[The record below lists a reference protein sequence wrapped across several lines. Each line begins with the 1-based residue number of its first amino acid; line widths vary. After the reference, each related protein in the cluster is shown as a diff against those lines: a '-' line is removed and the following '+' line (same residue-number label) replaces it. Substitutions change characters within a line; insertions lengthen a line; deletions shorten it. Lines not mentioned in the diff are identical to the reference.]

1 MQKNYFDNYFKRLKK
16 SEQKRFQKVLD
27 LYPEEIRPLA
37 HAKIKKE
44 IENNK
49 KLSDVAKTQML
60 QFNDY
65 ILERMFASKEFIEE
79 CRGFKIG
86 EEVFVDDNYDKKR
99 NIAEFMETDEGTF
112 VIFTDH
118 SFINPPKM
126 IEMISKEKR
135 HESGNKTYFAKLKE
149 HSIFD
154 DLHITEI
161 TADIS
166 NMLNEFTVGT
176 YEFNPVYQRNLVWST
191 EKKQAFV
198 KKLLIGDV
206 DLCPTLIAAP
216 FKESRREYEVLDGK
230 QRMMAVI
237 QFIQG
242 QFPVEGFYYKDL
254 SLGDVTRLMN
264 SPFKYK
270 LVKYYS
276 KKDSRKLSEMTLKQ
290 KVELFLQINE
300 YGQKVSDEHLEKIKK
315 QFIEE

>member
-1 MQKNYFDNYFKRLKK
+1 MQKNYFDNYLKRLKK
-16 SEQKRFQKVLD
+16 LEQKRFQKVLD
-27 LYPEEIRPLA
+27 LYPEELRPLA
-37 HAKIKKE
+37 QAKVKKE

-49 KLSDVAKTQML
+49 KLSDVAKKQML

-86 EEVFVDDNYDKKR
+86 DEVFVDDSKNKR
-99 NIAEFMETDEGTF
+99 IIAEFIETDEGTF
-112 VIFTDH
+112 VIFTNN
-118 SFINPPKM
+118 SIINPPIM

-135 HESGNKTYFAKLKE
+135 PDSDGKPYFAKLKE

-161 TADIS
+161 TSDVNGMLYEFAADS
-166 NMLNEFTVGT
+166 
-176 YEFNPVYQRNLVWST
+176 YDFNPVYQRDLVWTT
-191 EKKQAFV
+191 EKKQAFI
-198 KKLLIGDV
+198 KKLIIGDI
-206 DLCPTLIAAP
+206 DLCPTLIMPP
-216 FKESRREYEVLDGK
+216 FKEGRCEFEVLDGK

-254 SLGDVTRLMN
+254 SSGDVSRLMN

-270 LVKYYS
+270 QVKYYD
-276 KKDSRKLSEMTLKQ
+276 KNGLSEMSLKQ

-300 YGQKVSDEHLEKIKK
+300 YGQKVSDEHLAKIKK
-315 QFIEE
+315 EFIDD

>member
-1 MQKNYFDNYFKRLKK
+1 MQKNYFDNYLKRLKK
-16 SEQKRFQKVLD
+16 LEQKRFQKVLD
-27 LYPEEIRPLA
+27 LYPEELRPLA
-37 HAKIKKE
+37 QAKVKKE

-49 KLSDVAKTQML
+49 KLSDVAKKQML

-86 EEVFVDDNYDKKR
+86 DEVFVDDSKNKR
-99 NIAEFMETDEGTF
+99 IIAEFIETNEGTF
-112 VIFTDH
+112 VIFTNN
-118 SFINPPKM
+118 SIINPPIM

-135 HESGNKTYFAKLKE
+135 PDSDGKPYFAKLKE

-161 TADIS
+161 TSDV
-166 NMLNEFTVGT
+166 NGMLYEFASGS
-176 YEFNPVYQRNLVWST
+176 YDFNPVYQRDLVWTT
-191 EKKQAFV
+191 EKKQAFI
-198 KKLLIGDV
+198 KKLIIGDI
-206 DLCPTLIAAP
+206 DLCPTLIMPP
-216 FKESRREYEVLDGK
+216 FKEGRCEFEVLDGK

-254 SLGDVTRLMN
+254 SSGDVSRLMN

-270 LVKYYS
+270 QVKYYD
-276 KKDSRKLSEMTLKQ
+276 KNGLSEMSLKQ

-300 YGQKVSDEHLEKIKK
+300 YGQKVSDEHLAKIKK
-315 QFIEE
+315 EFIDD

>member
-1 MQKNYFDNYFKRLKK
+1 MQKNYFDNYLKRLKK
-16 SEQKRFQKVLD
+16 LEQKRFQKVLD
-27 LYPEEIRPLA
+27 LYPEELRPLA
-37 HAKIKKE
+37 HAKVKKE

-86 EEVFVDDNYDKKR
+86 DEVFVDDSKNKR
-99 NIAEFMETDEGTF
+99 IIAEFIETDEGTF
-112 VIFTDH
+112 VIFTNN
-118 SFINPPKM
+118 SIINPPIM

-135 HESGNKTYFAKLKE
+135 PDSDGKPYFAKLKE

-161 TADIS
+161 TSDI
-166 NMLNEFTVGT
+166 NGMLHEFAAGS
-176 YEFNPVYQRNLVWST
+176 YEFNPVYQRKLVWTT
-191 EKKQAFV
+191 EKKQAFI
-198 KKLLIGDV
+198 KKLIIGDI
-206 DLCPTLIAAP
+206 DLCPTLIMPP
-216 FKESRREYEVLDGK
+216 FKKGRPEFEVLDGK

-242 QFPVEGFYYKDL
+242 QFPVEGFYYKNL
-254 SLGDVTRLMN
+254 SSGDVSRLMN

-270 LVKYYS
+270 QVKYYD
-276 KKDSRKLSEMTLKQ
+276 KNGLSEMSLKQ

-300 YGQKVSDEHLEKIKK
+300 YGQKVSDEHLAKIKK
-315 QFIEE
+315 EFIDD

>member
-1 MQKNYFDNYFKRLKK
+1 MQKNYFDNYIKTLKK
-16 SEQKRFQKVLD
+16 LDQNRFQKGLD
-27 LYPEEIRPLA
+27 LYPNDLKPRHHTKVKTEIQ
-37 HAKIKKE
+37 E
-44 IENNK
+44 NK
-49 KLSDVAKTQML
+49 KLSDVAKEQML
-60 QFNDY
+60 KFNNY
-65 ILERMFASKEFIEE
+65 ILEELFTSKEFLKE
-79 CRGFKIG
+79 CRGFEIG
-86 EEVFVDDNYDKKR
+86 EEVFVDDNYNKKQ

-118 SFINPPKM
+118 SIINPQKM
-126 IEMISKEKR
+126 IELISKEKR
-135 HESGNKTYFAKLKE
+135 HDSGDKPYFAKLKE

-166 NMLNEFTVGT
+166 NMLNEFAIGT

-191 EKKQAFV
+191 ENKQAFV

-206 DLCPTLIAAP
+206 DLCPTLIAVP
-216 FKESRREYEVLDGK
+216 FKEGKREYEILDGK

-270 LVKYYS
+270 LIKYYS

-300 YGQKVSDEHLEKIKK
+300 YGQKVSDEHLDKIKK

>member
-1 MQKNYFDNYFKRLKK
+1 MQKNYFDNYLKRLKK
-16 SEQKRFQKVLD
+16 LEQKRFQKVLD
-27 LYPEEIRPLA
+27 LYPEELRPLA
-37 HAKIKKE
+37 QAKVKKE

-49 KLSDVAKTQML
+49 KLSDVAKKQML

-86 EEVFVDDNYDKKR
+86 DEVFVDDSKNKR
-99 NIAEFMETDEGTF
+99 IIAEFIETDEGTF
-112 VIFTDH
+112 VIFTNN
-118 SFINPPKM
+118 SIINPPIM

-135 HESGNKTYFAKLKE
+135 PDSDDKPYFAKLKE

-161 TADIS
+161 TSDV
-166 NMLNEFTVGT
+166 NGMLYEFAAGS
-176 YEFNPVYQRNLVWST
+176 YDFNPVYQRDLVWTT
-191 EKKQAFV
+191 EKKQAFI
-198 KKLLIGDV
+198 KKLIIGDI
-206 DLCPTLIAAP
+206 DLCPTLIMPP
-216 FKESRREYEVLDGK
+216 FKEGRCEFEVLDGK

-254 SLGDVTRLMN
+254 SSGDVSRLMN

-270 LVKYYS
+270 QVKYYD
-276 KKDSRKLSEMTLKQ
+276 KNGLSEMSLKQ

-300 YGQKVSDEHLEKIKK
+300 YGQKVSDEHLAKIKK
-315 QFIEE
+315 EFIDD

>member
-1 MQKNYFDNYFKRLKK
+1 MQKNYFDNYLKK
-16 SEQKRFQKVLD
+16 LKKLEQKRFQKVLD
-27 LYPEEIRPLA
+27 LYPEELRPLA
-37 HAKIKKE
+37 QAKVKKE

-49 KLSDVAKTQML
+49 KLSDVAKKQML

-65 ILERMFASKEFIEE
+65 ILERMFASKEFIEK

-86 EEVFVDDNYDKKR
+86 DEVFVDDSKNKR
-99 NIAEFMETDEGTF
+99 IIAEFIETDEGTF
-112 VIFTDH
+112 VIFTNN
-118 SFINPPKM
+118 SIINPPIM

-135 HESGNKTYFAKLKE
+135 PDSDGKPYFAKLKE

-161 TADIS
+161 TSDV
-166 NMLNEFTVGT
+166 NGMLYEFAAGS
-176 YEFNPVYQRNLVWST
+176 YDFNPVYQRDLVWTT
-191 EKKQAFV
+191 ENKQAFI
-198 KKLLIGDV
+198 KKLIIGDI
-206 DLCPTLIAAP
+206 DLCPTLIMPP
-216 FKESRREYEVLDGK
+216 FKEGRCEFEVLDGK

-254 SLGDVTRLMN
+254 SSSDVSRLMN

-270 LVKYYS
+270 QVKYYD
-276 KKDSRKLSEMTLKQ
+276 KNGLSEMSLKQ

-300 YGQKVSDEHLEKIKK
+300 YGQKVSDEHLAKIKK
-315 QFIEE
+315 EFIDD

>member
-1 MQKNYFDNYFKRLKK
+1 MQKNYFDNYLKRLKK
-16 SEQKRFQKVLD
+16 LEQKRFQKVLD
-27 LYPEEIRPLA
+27 LYPEELRPLA
-37 HAKIKKE
+37 QAKVKKE

-49 KLSDVAKTQML
+49 KLSDVAKKQML

-86 EEVFVDDNYDKKR
+86 DEVFVDDSKNKR
-99 NIAEFMETDEGTF
+99 IIAEFIETDEGTF
-112 VIFTDH
+112 VIFTNN
-118 SFINPPKM
+118 SIINPPIM

-135 HESGNKTYFAKLKE
+135 PDSDGKPYFAKLKE

-161 TADIS
+161 TSDV
-166 NMLNEFTVGT
+166 NGMLYEFAAGS
-176 YEFNPVYQRNLVWST
+176 YDFNPVYQRDLVWTT
-191 EKKQAFV
+191 EKKQAFI
-198 KKLLIGDV
+198 KKLIIGDI
-206 DLCPTLIAAP
+206 DLCPTLIIPP
-216 FKESRREYEVLDGK
+216 FKEGRCEFEVLDGK

-254 SLGDVTRLMN
+254 SSGDVSRLMN

-270 LVKYYS
+270 QVKYYD
-276 KKDSRKLSEMTLKQ
+276 KNGLSEMSLKQ

-300 YGQKVSDEHLEKIKK
+300 YGQKVSDEHLAKIKK
-315 QFIEE
+315 EFIDD